1 MVGHL
6 KPIFRVQIFF
16 IDFFI
21 SHTHAQLLL
30 LCLLIVNSLR
40 LIVDSTLHMDG
51 ESVK

>member
-6 KPIFRVQIFF
+6 KPIFSCAIFF

-40 LIVDSTLHMDG
+40 SIADPTLHMDG